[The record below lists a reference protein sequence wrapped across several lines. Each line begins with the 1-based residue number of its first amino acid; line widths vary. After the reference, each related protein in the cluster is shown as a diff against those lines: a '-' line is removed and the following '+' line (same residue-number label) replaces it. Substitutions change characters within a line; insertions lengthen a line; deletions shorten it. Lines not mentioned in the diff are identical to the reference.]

1 MLMLILVLPIKMSS
15 VLQDGAS
22 VSDFNVE
29 LCPLINV
36 FKVIS
41 IPGVFCFSPPVNTC
55 FTATKLF
62 SVLQDGASA
71 LDFSDE
77 LCFYKGGGDTT

>member
-1 MLMLILVLPIKMSS
+1 M
-15 VLQDGAS
+15 
-22 VSDFNVE
+22 E

-55 FTATKLF
+55 FTAYKLF
-62 SVLQDGASA
+62 SVLQDGASVS
-71 LDFSDE
+71 DFNVE
-77 LCFYKGGGDTT
+77 LCFHVVFFDIIKSCRLSLK